1 MILIHLSH
9 RAVCDQSCSC
19 AAAWVGCAETQTR
32 HNVLRSEVANSCR
45 QGPRV
50 TSSTA
55 KRGLVKTLG
64 TMIAVAMG
72 LPEATGSELMSPEVA
87 AEYVVRCVLVAA
99 FSAMACA

>member
-1 MILIHLSH
+1 M
-9 RAVCDQSCSC
+9 
-19 AAAWVGCAETQTR
+19 
-32 HNVLRSEVANSCR
+32 
-45 QGPRV
+45 

>member
-1 MILIHLSH
+1 MTRVV
-9 RAVCDQSCSC
+9 RALLL
-19 AAAWVGCAETQTR
+19 GCAETQTR

-72 LPEATGSELMSPEVA
+72 LPEAIGSELMSPEA
-87 AEYVVRCVLVAA
+87 ATKCVVRYMFVAA
-99 FSAMACA
+99 FSATACA